1 MTKRFKVL
9 ISAPY
14 LVKDIE
20 LFRDELAVNGVDID
34 VRAVNERLE
43 ESELL
48 DIIAQYDGVVCGDDR
63 FTPQVY
69 DRADN
74 LKVVVKWGTGIDS
87 LNREYALSKNIP
99 ILNTPDAFTE
109 PVSDSVMAFIL
120 SFARQIATSDRLMK
134 DGHWQKCA
142 GFCLNE
148 LTLGIIGVGRIGS
161 AVAKKANVF
170 GMKILG
176 CDIKDIDPE
185 VVKVSNIEM
194 VTKDE
199 LLQRSDYLTLNCDLN
214 PTSFHLIGEDD
225 FNIMKKSAVIINTA
239 RGPII
244 DEQSLI
250 HALQSRKISGAGL
263 DVFEQEP
270 LSPDSPLRKM
280 DNCLLSSH
288 NVNTSPKYWSRVHRN
303 SIDLLYQGLRI
314 EKVSL

>member
-1 MTKRFKVL
+1 MTKRYKAI

-303 SIDLLYQGLRI
+303 SIDLLYQGLKI

>member
-1 MTKRFKVL
+1 MTKRYKVL

-20 LFRDELAVNGVDID
+20 LFRDELAENGVDID

-48 DIIAQYDGVVCGDDR
+48 EIIAQYDGVVCGDDR
-63 FTPQVY
+63 FTPKVY
-69 DRADN
+69 DRAEN

-99 ILNTPDAFTE
+99 VLNTPDAFTE

-134 DGHWQKCA
+134 NGHWQKCA

-161 AVAKKANVF
+161 AVAKKANAF

-239 RGPII
+239 RGPIV

-270 LSPDSPLRKM
+270 LCYDSPLRKM

-303 SIDLLYQGLRI
+303 SIDMLYQGLNI
-314 EKVSL
+314 EMVSL